1 MMCPSSGSEEMRSR
15 RETGMTL
22 RDIRIMDERQMQMC
36 MCLFLSCGK
45 TRM

>member
-1 MMCPSSGSEEMRSR
+1 MCPSSGSEEMRSR

-22 RDIRIMDERQMQMC
+22 RDIRIIVERQMQMC

-45 TRM
+45 ARI

>member
-1 MMCPSSGSEEMRSR
+1 MRNR